1 MVNTPP
7 NIGLAADGAREALN
21 RRARDLADRLQGIG
35 RSRPFVAFVALAA
48 IIFGLYYFVIAAP
61 IYVSDTSFT
70 LRGREQPSALG
81 GGAAGLLA
89 AVGGGGGAGGAN
101 ENAEV
106 SEYILS
112 YEMLEKLDR
121 KLHLR
126 ELYSRPRLDVFN
138 WLRAGAP
145 KEEFLHFY
153 RRMVKVSSAQGS
165 GILSVQVRSFDPA
178 SAKAIAEQILV
189 NSAEY
194 VDGLSEVVRKDTVKA
209 SLADLQQA
217 EQAVR
222 QTRLAMAQYRNTTG
236 LLDPTLSAAASS
248 GTIQSLTSEI
258 LSTRAQL
265 ATLETYSRPNNPQVV
280 QLRARI
286 AALQKQ
292 IADEQNHLA
301 TTKSQDTLSE
311 QLYKYEG
318 LKVANEYAEKQLLA
332 ALSAYDSARAVASQR
347 ERYLVRVINP
357 HLPDKPTLPNRL
369 LSFIEA
375 MVVVIAGYGIIA
387 LVIAGVRDHQ
397 GI

>member
-7 NIGLAADGAREALN
+7 SNIGLVAGGARDALN
-21 RRARDLADRLQGIG
+21 QRAKDLADRLQAIG

-48 IIFGLYYFVIAAP
+48 LIFGLYYFVIAAP
-61 IYVSDTSFT
+61 IYVSETSFT

-81 GGAAGLLA
+81 SAAGLLA
-89 AVGGGGGAGGAN
+89 AVGGGGSDGGN

-106 SEYILS
+106 SEYIRS
-112 YEMLEKLDR
+112 YEILAKLDQT
-121 KLHLR
+121 LHLR
-126 ELYSRPRLDVFN
+126 ELYSHPRLDVFN

-153 RRMVKVSSAQGS
+153 RRMVQISSAQGS
-165 GILSVQVRSFDPA
+165 GIITVQVRSFDPE
-178 SAKAIAEQILV
+178 SAKAIAEQILTD
-189 NSAEY
+189 SAVY

-209 SLADLQQA
+209 SLKDLQQA
-217 EQAVR
+217 EQSVR

-236 LLDPTLSAAASS
+236 LLDPTISAAASS
-248 GTIQSLTSEI
+248 GIIQSMNSEI
-258 LSTRAQL
+258 LSTEAQL
-265 ATLETYSRPNNPQVV
+265 ATLETYSRPNAPQVV

-286 AALQKQ
+286 SALRRQ
-292 IADEQNHLA
+292 IGIEQNHLA

-332 ALSAYDSARAVASQR
+332 ALSAYDSARAIASQR

-357 HLPDKPTLPNRL
+357 HLPGKPTLPNRFM
-369 LSFIEA
+369 SFIEA
-375 MVVVIAGYGIIA
+375 MSVVIAGYGIVA